1 MAEVSVDGE
10 EVVFEGEAPQEAG
23 QVFDL
28 LLGAMSERGRAL
40 VSFMVDGKDLMFLAE
55 NDPPPSS
62 FQKIEAFTLT
72 HVELTLRLLER
83 VEKETESLEEELLAY
98 SRKVLFL
105 GWSEI
110 FNRMDEFVGKIQ
122 PIADL
127 VDNLEPFS
135 KTYDPPWRGSFE
147 VLQSQQSEALERV
160 LTCFKAGDSA
170 GLSDAIASSFL
181 PMLAEFRQLSRKKMQ
196 PQLREEMEL
205 AG

>member
-83 VEKETESLEEELLAY
+83 VEEETESLEEELLAY

-147 VLQSQQSEALERV
+147 VLQGQQSEALERV

-181 PMLAEFRQLSRKKMQ
+181 PMLAEFRKLSRKKMQ

>member
-10 EVVFEGEAPQEAG
+10 EVVFEGEAPQEVG

-83 VEKETESLEEELLAY
+83 VEEETESLEEELLAY

-122 PIADL
+122 PLADL

-135 KTYDPPWRGSFE
+135 KTYDPPWRAPFE
-147 VLQSQQSEALERV
+147 ALQGQQSEALERV
-160 LTCFKAGDSA
+160 LTCFEAGDSA
-170 GLSDAIASSFL
+170 GLSDAVASSFL
-181 PMLAEFRQLSRKKMQ
+181 PMLAEFRKLSRKKMQ

>member
-10 EVVFEGEAPQEAG
+10 EVVFEGEAPQEVG

-83 VEKETESLEEELLAY
+83 MEEETESLEEELLAY

-122 PIADL
+122 PLADL

-135 KTYDPPWRGSFE
+135 KTYDPPWRGPFE
-147 VLQSQQSEALERV
+147 ALQGQQSEALERV

-170 GLSDAIASSFL
+170 GLSDAVASSFL
-181 PMLAEFRQLSRKKMQ
+181 PMLAEFRKLSRKKMQ

>member
-83 VEKETESLEEELLAY
+83 VEEETESLEEELLAY

-135 KTYDPPWRGSFE
+135 KTYDPPWRGSFA
-147 VLQSQQSEALERV
+147 VLQGQQSEALERV

-181 PMLAEFRQLSRKKMQ
+181 PMLAEFRKLSRKKMQ